1 MNLLL
6 IYHEVIINCCDHCSI
21 KKRSILSTLGN
32 VNSSTHLFLLF
43 LDSVW
48 TYSVID
54 FVVHCVLGYLSF
66 KFAILVAAF
75 KSRSSGHS
83 IYYTEPITCPTLHVF
98 GDTDRVIPKG
108 MYSAGGYFKVTLKFV
123 SFTCTFVQVS
133 SSHLS

>member
-1 MNLLL
+1 MKLLL
-6 IYHEVIINCCDHCSI
+6 TAVITAQSRKGPFCLPWVMLIHPLIYFFSSWIVSE
-21 KKRSILSTLGN
+21 ILAG
-32 VNSSTHLFLLF
+32 
-43 LDSVW
+43 

-54 FVVHCVLGYLSF
+54 FVIHCVLGYLSF

-108 MYSAGGYFKVTLKFV
+108 MY
-123 SFTCTFVQVS
+123 
-133 SSHLS
+133 